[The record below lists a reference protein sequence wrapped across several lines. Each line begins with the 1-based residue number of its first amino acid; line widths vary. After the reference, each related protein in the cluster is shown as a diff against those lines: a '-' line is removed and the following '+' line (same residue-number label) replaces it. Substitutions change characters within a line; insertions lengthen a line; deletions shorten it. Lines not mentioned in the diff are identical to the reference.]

1 MIRTA
6 GGMLIAVALLA
17 ATAPLLAHHSF
28 AAQYD
33 RTKAHTISGTV
44 TKMEWQNPHIYFY
57 VNVKDPSGKE
67 TLWAVEG
74 MAPNGLYRQGWRKD
88 TVKVG
93 DVVTV
98 DGWLARDGSNL
109 LNMGGAKMAD
119 GRQLFTGAAQ

>member
-1 MIRTA
+1 MIRTVGRSLVAAAVLA
-6 GGMLIAVALLA
+6 GS
-17 ATAPLLAHHSF
+17 APLLAHHSF

-33 RTKAHTISGTV
+33 RTKPHTISGTV

-57 VNVKDPSGKE
+57 VNVKDAAGKD

-98 DGWLARDGSNL
+98 EGWLARDGSNL
-109 LNMGGAKMAD
+109 LNMGAAKMAD
-119 GRQLFTGAAQ
+119 GRQIFTGAAQ

>member
-1 MIRTA
+1 MRMRVLQLALTA
-6 GGMLIAVALLA
+6 TMLATL
-17 ATAPLLAHHSF
+17 ATAPALAHHSF

-33 RTKAHTISGTV
+33 RNKPQTLTGTV

-57 VNVKDPSGKE
+57 VSVKDTAGKE

-74 MAPNGLYRQGWRKD
+74 MAPNGLYREGWKKD
-88 TVKVG
+88 TIKLG

-109 LNMGGAKMAD
+109 LNVSTVKLPD
-119 GRQLFTGAAQ
+119 GRILGRS